1 MSKSWLVAIIAS
13 IFLIALSLIPT
24 YWHYQDAPLGKVY
37 LGTHN
42 NALDYPMFVAV
53 INRAQRGKWLN
64 KAVFTSES
72 QPQDFVHWIYIPLG
86 KFTSLLSINAIA
98 TYQLGRI
105 IFGLALSL
113 ATFYFISILFGN
125 KTTLLILGSFF
136 LTLFSAGFSR
146 FAHINGRLEPSGS
159 YLSWWTGGDVLRRAT
174 FQPHAMLKN
183 TLLLLI
189 LALFTQKFKESRK
202 INAKISNFKFQI
214 SNLVLSLAGFL
225 LGIHDPMNTLSIFG
239 LLGLYSL
246 FQLFKNR
253 LNLAKTLAKLPIKL
267 FLSYSVFSLLGLFLT
282 FWAFKY
288 TPWKS
293 VSNWESH
300 QFYPVPF
307 WEYANHLGPIFY
319 LGIPGLL
326 LLSLSTIQNSKKPS
340 DTRTKLAISQVPF
353 WRKFT
358 QPAVNLLIRMKKL
371 LLAGEYVDS
380 DERQHPSYQR
390 ESATIGFDKSDTK
403 RLQVSWQQL
412 EPNKFLVRSSS
423 ILTFSALFMILSG
436 ITKDSGLSTL
446 RFFQTPVHIFL
457 SIGTAYLLWI
467 LAKILAQSIHR
478 ISNFKFQI
486 SNLIYCLL
494 VATTLLITLPAYSI
508 SLESQRQEWSTL
520 YWNIYIDRESLKTL
534 EKLKDISD
542 VDDVVMG
549 NDLVGQVV
557 PTVSGNIVYV
567 GHMVSTI
574 NFTQKFALTR
584 SFFSGKMSLSEAR
597 QFLLDSHAKYLV
609 TMYPEGEKV
618 NPQTLPYLTPI
629 DIGPTLQLYSISL

>member
-326 LLSLSTIQNSKKPS
+326 LLSLSTILKSKNTKSESPNSKQS
-340 DTRTKLAISQVPF
+340 HS
-353 WRKFT
+353 
-358 QPAVNLLIRMKKL
+358 
-371 LLAGEYVDS
+371 
-380 DERQHPSYQR
+380 
-390 ESATIGFDKSDTK
+390 
-403 RLQVSWQQL
+403 
-412 EPNKFLVRSSS
+412 
-423 ILTFSALFMILSG
+423 
-436 ITKDSGLSTL
+436 L
-446 RFFQTPVHIFL
+446 RFSSL
-457 SIGTAYLLWI
+457 SL
-467 LAKILAQSIHR
+467 

-486 SNLIYCLL
+486 L
-494 VATTLLITLPAYSI
+494 
-508 SLESQRQEWSTL
+508 
-520 YWNIYIDRESLKTL
+520 
-534 EKLKDISD
+534 
-542 VDDVVMG
+542 
-549 NDLVGQVV
+549 
-557 PTVSGNIVYV
+557 
-567 GHMVSTI
+567 
-574 NFTQKFALTR
+574 
-584 SFFSGKMSLSEAR
+584 
-597 QFLLDSHAKYLV
+597 
-609 TMYPEGEKV
+609 
-618 NPQTLPYLTPI
+618 NP
-629 DIGPTLQLYSISL
+629 IGF